1 MARLIHM
8 NELLKIK
15 YNWDMAINDDLGSFV
30 EKERERFENREN
42 NMFALSFSVIIKYR
56 EFLQIIV
63 DRYKALSEEYVKSSD
78 ELFESLRNIKG
89 PMTPELWEMHEKQ
102 AQLSR
107 KLHLEIESFYQFA
120 KVLLDRIVH
129 AIEYYFGPLRGCAMD
144 SHDNWAKRFDKYCK
158 EKNLNTNEGLSVSI
172 AKLKIKI
179 SDVRDYKFTHQKSPR
194 ASHGTWHSQG
204 KVGISVGWTF
214 PKDSDEYFQSPP
226 IDEILE
232 EIDHYLRNIIEFI
245 ELNGSRSALK
255 TLVRVEGT

>member
-1 MARLIHM
+1 
-8 NELLKIK
+8 
-15 YNWDMAINDDLGSFV
+15 MAINEDLGSFV

-56 EFLQIIV
+56 EFLQIV
-63 DRYKALSEEYVKSSD
+63 VERYQALSEEYVRLSD
-78 ELFESLRNIKG
+78 ELFERMRNIKG
-89 PMTPELWEMHEKQ
+89 SMTPELWKMHEKQ
-102 AQLSR
+102 ALLSR

-120 KVLLDRIVH
+120 KILLDRIVH
-129 AIEYYFGPLRGCAMD
+129 AVEYYFGTLRGSALD

-158 EKNLNTNEGLSVSI
+158 GKNLKTNEGLSDSI
-172 AKLKIKI
+172 AKLKTKI

-194 ASHGTWHSQG
+194 ASHGTWHSKG

-232 EIDHYLRNIIEFI
+232 EIDQYLSNVIDFI
-245 ELNGSRSALK
+245 ELNRLKSALK
-255 TLVRVEGT
+255 PLVRAEGT